1 MMFDSL
7 ARTANHAVDSA
18 FWYCV
23 DFMANRSDVTH
34 SSYVEANTWVLLLLL
49 PILFALLMSIR
60 LVQHLQLRTL
70 KKAGERHQKRV
81 SEA

>member
-1 MMFDSL
+1 MFDSL
-7 ARTANHAVDSA
+7 AKTANQAVDSA

-23 DFMANRSDVTH
+23 DFMVNLADVTH

-49 PILFALLMSIR
+49 PILFTLLMSIR

-81 SEA
+81 SGA

>member
-1 MMFDSL
+1 MFDSL
-7 ARTANHAVDSA
+7 ARTANQAVDSA

-23 DFMANRSDVTH
+23 DFMVNLAGVTH
-34 SSYVEANTWVLLLLL
+34 SSYVEANTWILLLLL
-49 PILFALLMSIR
+49 PALFALLMSIR

>member
-1 MMFDSL
+1 MFDSL
-7 ARTANHAVDSA
+7 ARTANQAVTSA

-23 DFMANRSDVTH
+23 DFMVNLAGVTH

-49 PILFALLMSIR
+49 PVLFVLLMSIR

-81 SEA
+81 PGA

>member
-1 MMFDSL
+1 MFNALAHVVNQAADSI
-7 ARTANHAVDSA
+7 

-23 DFMANRSDVTH
+23 DFMVNLAGVTG
-34 SSYVEANTWVLLLLL
+34 SSYPEANTWILLLLL
-49 PILFALLMSIR
+49 PALFALLMSIR

-81 SEA
+81 SGA

>member
-1 MMFDSL
+1 MLDYL
-7 ARTANHAVDSA
+7 IHTASQAADFA

-23 DFMANRSDVTH
+23 DFMVNLAGVTH

-60 LVQHLQLRTL
+60 LVQHLQLRSL
-70 KKAGERHQKRV
+70 KRAGERHQKRV
-81 SEA
+81 PGA

>member
-7 ARTANHAVDSA
+7 ARTANQAVDST

-23 DFMANRSDVTH
+23 DFMVNLAGVTH

-49 PILFALLMSIR
+49 PTLFALLMSVR
-60 LVQHLQLRTL
+60 LVQHQQLRTL
-70 KKAGERHQKRV
+70 KRSGEHHQKQV
-81 SEA
+81 SEV

>member
-1 MMFDSL
+1 MLDSL
-7 ARTANHAVDSA
+7 VQGSKQAVDFA

-23 DFMANRSDVTH
+23 DFMVNLADVTH

-49 PILFALLMSIR
+49 PTLFALLMSIR

-81 SEA
+81 SGA